1 MISANMPYKKSFKT
15 INGKS
20 IAFVDVGEG
29 DPIVL
34 LHGNPTSSY
43 LWRNVIPHLEGMGRV
58 IAPDLIGQGDSD
70 KLPASDGPDRY
81 SFQVAYDYLAGLL
94 DELDANQNVTLVIH
108 DWGSAL
114 GFYWAQQHGAAVK
127 GIAYME
133 GIVCPVGW
141 EDWPESARGI
151 FKGFRSDKGEDLIL
165 QRNMFVEAVLPSS
178 VIRKLDAE
186 EMEHYRRAFST
197 PDDHLEGMGRVIAP
211 DLIGQG
217 DSDKLPA
224 SDGPDRYSFQVAYD
238 YLAGLLD
245 ELDANQNVTLVIHDW
260 GSALGFYWAQQHGAA
275 VKGIAY
281 MEGIVCPVGW
291 EDWPES
297 ARGIFK
303 GFRSDKG
310 EDLILQRNMF
320 VEAVLPSSVIRKLDA
335 EEMEHYRR
343 AFSTPDDRQPTLNWP
358 RQIPID
364 GEPEHMVKLVD
375 SYGQWMLENT
385 SLPKL
390 FINATP
396 GSILTGKAREFCRT
410 WPNQREVTVAGT
422 HFIQEDSPDEIGS
435 AVAEWLNS
443 L

>member
-43 LWRNVIPHLEGMGRV
+43 LWRNVMPHLEGMGRV

-81 SFQVAYDYLAGLL
+81 SFQVAYGYLAGLL
-94 DELDANQNVTLVIH
+94 EELDANQNVTLVIH

-151 FKGFRSDKGEDLIL
+151 FKGFRSNKGEDLIL

-178 VIRKLDAE
+178 VIRKL
-186 EMEHYRRAFST
+186 
-197 PDDHLEGMGRVIAP
+197 G
-211 DLIGQG
+211 
-217 DSDKLPA
+217 
-224 SDGPDRYSFQVAYD
+224 
-238 YLAGLLD
+238 
-245 ELDANQNVTLVIHDW
+245 
-260 GSALGFYWAQQHGAA
+260 
-275 VKGIAY
+275 
-281 MEGIVCPVGW
+281 
-291 EDWPES
+291 
-297 ARGIFK
+297 
-303 GFRSDKG
+303 
-310 EDLILQRNMF
+310 
-320 VEAVLPSSVIRKLDA
+320 A

-375 SYGQWMLENT
+375 SYGQWMLQNT

-422 HFIQEDSPDEIGS
+422 HFIQEDSPNEIGS